1 MKTIPAL
8 YILSKGRV
16 AAISKKDGSIIWEVK
31 LKEYVGSGSAY
42 SFGQITAEAG
52 KIYVGT
58 TGILVCLDA
67 KDGSLVWK
75 NDLKGWGYG
84 FVSIAGAGNDSS
96 AAAAA
101 AAASQAASTAAAVAA
116 TS

>member
-1 MKTIPAL
+1 MKTTAAL

-16 AAISKKDGSIIWEVK
+16 AAISKKDGTIIWEVK

-42 SFGQITAEAG
+42 SFGQIMVEAD

-58 TGILVCLDA
+58 TGILVCLSA

-75 NDLKGWGYG
+75 NELKGWGYG
-84 FVSIAGAGNDSS
+84 FVSMAGAANEAG
-96 AAAAA
+96 AAAA
-101 AAASQAASTAAAVAA
+101 AAASQAATSAAVVA
-116 TS
+116 TTS